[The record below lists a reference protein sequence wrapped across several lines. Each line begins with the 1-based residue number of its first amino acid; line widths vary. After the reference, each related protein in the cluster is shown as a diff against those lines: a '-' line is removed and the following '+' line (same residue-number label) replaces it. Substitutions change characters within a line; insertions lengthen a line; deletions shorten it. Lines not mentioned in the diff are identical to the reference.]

1 MAKYKEL
8 PRRKIRYWLY
18 RFRTEATG
26 GAKATNA
33 PRGMKVHFESKPYF
47 DGWDGFANTWDV
59 DNEDPFKIV
68 SRRFTELEEWEAT
81 LRKVLR
87 NVGSA

>member
-47 DGWDGFANTWDV
+47 DGWDGFRIGT
-59 DNEDPFKIV
+59 
-68 SRRFTELEEWEAT
+68 
-81 LRKVLR
+81 
-87 NVGSA
+87 